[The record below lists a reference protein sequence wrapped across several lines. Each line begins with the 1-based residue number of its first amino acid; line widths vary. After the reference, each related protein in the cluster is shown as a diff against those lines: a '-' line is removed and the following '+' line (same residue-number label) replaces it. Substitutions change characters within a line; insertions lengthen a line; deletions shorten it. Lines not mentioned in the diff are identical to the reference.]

1 VNFLDTSRHYGF
13 GRSEERSGAVIGEQ
27 GSLPEGLVIST
38 KLDRGPEI
46 NALIPLAPD
55 LADAAQHLG
64 RDAVILHDGI
74 PIAKTAE
81 LPLDHKGP
89 DPFGGFVQQGG
100 AGFLV
105 RTVLSGIKCA
115 QRRKGLFDLAA
126 QVSESLRLLLED
138 FIVEYAPSGL
148 WVEAG

>member
-1 VNFLDTSRHYGF
+1 
-13 GRSEERSGAVIGEQ
+13 
-27 GSLPEGLVIST
+27 VIST
-38 KLDRGPEI
+38 KLDRDPET
-46 NALIPLAPD
+46 NVLISFAPD

-64 RDAVILHDGI
+64 RDAVFLHDGI

-100 AGFLV
+100 AGSLV

-138 FIVEYAPSGL
+138 FAVEYAPSGL
-148 WVEAG
+148 WVKTD